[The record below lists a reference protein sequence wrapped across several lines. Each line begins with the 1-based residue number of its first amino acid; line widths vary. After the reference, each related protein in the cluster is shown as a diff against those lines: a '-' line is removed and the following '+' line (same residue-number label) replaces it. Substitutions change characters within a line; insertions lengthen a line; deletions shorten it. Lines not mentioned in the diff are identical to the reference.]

1 MAVDGRVGTM
11 ESPSLLNGDFK
22 PAPKACI
29 FYIGR
34 TLAMSDSVLSLYPG
48 SSQSVEE
55 VYPRCGITLLW
66 LHLLWAAHTLL
77 NKQAEESQTEY
88 FCTFR
93 VRDAQAL
100 SISMA
105 LMFLL

>member
-1 MAVDGRVGTM
+1 
-11 ESPSLLNGDFK
+11 
-22 PAPKACI
+22 
-29 FYIGR
+29 
-34 TLAMSDSVLSLYPG
+34 MSDSVLSLEAA
-48 SSQSVEE
+48 SLWKT

-66 LHLLWAAHTLL
+66 LHVLWAAHTLL